1 MVRSAFD
8 FFRVFRVIR
17 GKNAIVFLTPDY
29 TDQSLRPNNNCSLL
43 ERIDVFAFSQHAGRT
58 N

>member
-1 MVRSAFD
+1 MVCSAVGLFG
-8 FFRVFRVIR
+8 VFRVIR

-43 ERIDVFAFSQHAGRT
+43 ERIDVFAFPQHAGRT
-58 N
+58 S